1 MTASNPPSGM
11 IDSDGPLA
19 SARGSDREAVRLRI
33 EGMTCGSCVARV
45 ERALQSVAGVARAR
59 VNLSTEVATVELTD
73 PGAPGVERAR
83 LIEAVRRAGYE
94 AEPFRPADALT
105 NTLDR
110 THEERLRRQKQAL
123 WQAIAIAAPVMGLHW
138 LAPLLQSHESGGHVW
153 PHAIQGLL
161 TAVLLRSSAG
171 APILV
176 GGVRAVIHR
185 SANMDVLI
193 SLGVLAAFG
202 SGAVE
207 VLFGRPDAADFHAA
221 AMILAFILGRYLE
234 IRAKHG
240 AATAVA
246 ALARRMPSTARLV
259 TDAGIREVP
268 VERIRPGDRVRVPQD
283 TIVPVDGVVIDGEA
297 SVDESSITGEAM
309 PRRRA
314 PNDEVAAGVV
324 VRDGLITVKATRVG
338 SDSTMGR
345 IIRAVEEAQSG
356 KTRMQRIADRVAGVF
371 VPVVVALAVLTL
383 FGTRMFAA
391 DLGWAAAIQRAVA
404 VLVIACPCAMGLATP
419 TAVLVATGTAALQGI
434 LVRDAAALEAAGR
447 IDVMLFD
454 KTGTLTTGD
463 PRVSRVVAAEAIRAA
478 AAEKSPTPSPSPHPS
493 PWEREGVS
501 AISSVED
508 DLLRIAA
515 SAEQFSQ
522 HPLAR
527 AIVEEARSRGMDLV
541 EPDEFEN
548 RPGAGVRVRVGR
560 EEIFAGSLTFLRDN
574 GIDSSRADEQT
585 QQLAEAGRSVVLVAA
600 GGRYRGAI
608 AFEDG
613 IRKHARATIES
624 LGRMGV
630 AAVMLT
636 GDNART
642 AEAVAAEVG
651 IADIGS
657 ELTPEA
663 KRDDVVRRRK
673 AGGRVG
679 FVGDGLNDA
688 PALAEADVGITF
700 ASATDVATGAADI
713 TIVHDDLRRVPQIVR
728 IARRSVRIIKE
739 NLFWAFLYNVLAIP
753 LAATG
758 RVSPGVAAAAM
769 MFSSISVVLNSLRLR
784 KPPAASD

>member
-1 MTASNPPSGM
+1 
-11 IDSDGPLA
+11 
-19 SARGSDREAVRLRI
+19 
-33 EGMTCGSCVARV
+33 
-45 ERALQSVAGVARAR
+45 
-59 VNLSTEVATVELTD
+59 
-73 PGAPGVERAR
+73 
-83 LIEAVRRAGYE
+83 
-94 AEPFRPADALT
+94 
-105 NTLDR
+105 
-110 THEERLRRQKQAL
+110 
-123 WQAIAIAAPVMGLHW
+123 
-138 LAPLLQSHESGGHVW
+138 
-153 PHAIQGLL
+153 
-161 TAVLLRSSAG
+161 
-171 APILV
+171 
-176 GGVRAVIHR
+176 
-185 SANMDVLI
+185 MDVLI

-207 VLFGRPDAADFHAA
+207 VLFGRADAADFHAA
-221 AMILAFILGRYLE
+221 AMILAFINLGRYFE

-259 TDAGIREVP
+259 TDDGIREVP

-283 TIVPVDGVVIDGEA
+283 TVVPVDGVVIDGEA

-314 PNDEVAAGVV
+314 MDDEVFAGVV
-324 VRDGLITVKATRVG
+324 VRDGLITVRATRVG

-371 VPVVVALAVLTL
+371 VPIVVGLAVLTL
-383 FGTRMFAA
+383 LGTRTFAA

-454 KTGTLTTGD
+454 KTGTLTTGV
-463 PRVSRVVAAEAIRAA
+463 PRVSRVVAAEAIWADDD
-478 AAEKSPTPSPSPHPS
+478 EKSPTPSPSLHPS
-493 PWEREGVS
+493 PRKGEGVS
-501 AISSVED
+501 AIGSVED

-527 AIVEEARSRGMDLV
+527 AIVEEARSRGLDLV
-541 EPDEFEN
+541 EPDDFEN
-548 RPGAGVRVRVGR
+548 RPGAGVRVHVGR
-560 EEIFAGSLTFLRDN
+560 EEILAGSLTFLRDN
-574 GIDSSRADEQT
+574 GIDLSRADEQLK
-585 QQLAEAGRSVVLVAA
+585 QLAEAGRSVVLVAA
-600 GGRYRGAI
+600 AGRYRGAI

-613 IRKHARATIES
+613 LRRHARAMIES
-624 LGRMGV
+624 LVRMGV

-636 GDNART
+636 GDNDRT
-642 AEAVAAEVG
+642 AKAVAAEVG

-663 KRDDVVRRRK
+663 KRDEVVRRRK
-673 AGGRVG
+673 VGGRVG

-700 ASATDVATGAADI
+700 ASATDIATGAADI
-713 TIVHDDLRRVPQIVR
+713 TIVHDDLRRIPQIVR

>member
-1 MTASNPPSGM
+1 
-11 IDSDGPLA
+11 
-19 SARGSDREAVRLRI
+19 
-33 EGMTCGSCVARV
+33 
-45 ERALQSVAGVARAR
+45 
-59 VNLSTEVATVELTD
+59 VNLSTEVATVESAD
-73 PGAPGVERAR
+73 PGAPGVERVR

-94 AEPFRPADALT
+94 AEPFRLADAST

-138 LAPLLQSHESGGHVW
+138 LTPLLQSHESGGHVW

-161 TAVLLRSSAG
+161 TAVLLGSSAG

-207 VLFGRPDAADFHAA
+207 VLLGRPDAADFHAA
-221 AMILAFILGRYLE
+221 AMILAFINLGRYLE

-259 TDAGIREVP
+259 TDDGIREVP

-434 LVRDAAALEAAGR
+434 LVRDAAALEAAGC

-454 KTGTLTTGD
+454 KTGTLTTGA
-463 PRVSRVVAAEAIRAA
+463 PRVSRVVAVPARRDGGAGDDSKAA
-478 AAEKSPTPSPSPHPS
+478 A
-493 PWEREGVS
+493 
-501 AISSVED
+501 
-508 DLLRIAA
+508 DLLRMAA

-548 RPGAGVRVRVGR
+548 RPGAGVRVLIGR

-574 GIDSSRADEQT
+574 GIDSSLADEQT
-585 QQLAEAGRSVVLVAA
+585 QRLAEAGRSVVLVAA

-613 IRKHARATIES
+613 LREHARATIES
-624 LGRMGV
+624 LARMGV

-657 ELTPEA
+657 ELTPKS
-663 KRDDVVRRRK
+663 KRDEVVRRRA
-673 AGGRVG
+673 AGGRVA

-713 TIVHDDLRRVPQIVR
+713 TIVHDDLRRLPQIVR

-784 KPPAASD
+784 KPPAAPD